1 MDVYLAA
8 GIPAVWL
15 LLDPRWYV
23 EPAGLRDERL
33 NKG

>member
-8 GIPAVWL
+8 GTPAVWL
-15 LLDPRWYV
+15 LPDPRWYG
-23 EPAGLRDERL
+23 ETAGLRDERL